1 MSDMQFGALWAM
13 LLIGM
18 PGACAA
24 FEPAGGSKR
33 VRIGGVV
40 WVALWWLPP
49 MTMLWIRGVFG

>member
-1 MSDMQFGALWAM
+1 MQFGALWAM
-13 LLIGM
+13 LLIGI

-33 VRIGGVV
+33 VRIGGVA

-49 MTMLWIRGVFG
+49 MTMLWIKGVFG